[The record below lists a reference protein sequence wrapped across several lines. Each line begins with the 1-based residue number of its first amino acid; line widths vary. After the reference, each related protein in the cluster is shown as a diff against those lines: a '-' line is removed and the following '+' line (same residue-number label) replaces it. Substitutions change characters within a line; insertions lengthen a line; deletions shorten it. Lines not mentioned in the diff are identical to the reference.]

1 MPDPLSVLIIGC
13 GNIAGGYDKARNDKA
28 IRSHAGA
35 YRRDDRFRVT
45 ACIDPDQGRLGEFMT
60 RWGVPVGFPDLAAC
74 KAAGYS
80 FDVASVCVPTAHHG
94 AVLLELLDMPLRAV
108 LAEKPLTGD
117 LVQSQQIVNAYAAAG
132 RPLAVNFLRRFD
144 PVLARLRAE
153 IKIGDWGRLQSA
165 SAHYARGIVNCGS
178 HAIDLLQYFFGP
190 LRPVS
195 VSDVIYDYQPSDPT
209 LSARLKTPDGTSVQ
223 LVGCDS
229 RMFFPFEIDLV
240 MEKGRISLEDLG
252 GRVRRRSVQ
261 PHPLFLNQSTL
272 DDGMWIETQLP
283 IALAS
288 VVGDVYEHVTHE
300 KPLVSDGVSALATEE
315 VCAALLTMARE
326 QNEGGDR

>member
-1 MPDPLSVLIIGC
+1 MPNPLSVLIIGC
-13 GNIAGGYDKARNDKA
+13 GDIAGGYDVAGDDQA

-45 ACIDPDQGRLGEFMT
+45 ACIDPDQDRLGEFMT
-60 RWGVPVGFPDLAAC
+60 RWGVPAGFPHLTAC

-80 FDVASVCVPTAHHG
+80 FDVASVCVPTAYHG

-144 PVLARLRAE
+144 PVLARLRIE
-153 IKIGDWGRLQSA
+153 IEAGKWGRLQSA
-165 SAHYARGIVNCGS
+165 SAHYSKGILNCGS
-178 HAIDLLQYFFGP
+178 HAIDLLQYFFGS

-195 VSDVIYDYQPSDPT
+195 VSDVIDDYQPSDPT
-209 LSARLKTPDGTSVQ
+209 LSARLETWDGAPVQ

-229 RMFFPFEIDLV
+229 RMFFLFEIDLV
-240 MEKGRISLEDLG
+240 MERGRISLEDLG
-252 GRVRRRSVQ
+252 NRVRHRSIRQ
-261 PHPLFLNQSTL
+261 HPLFLQLSTL
-272 DDGMWIETQLP
+272 DDGLWTETQLP
-283 IALAS
+283 IALAN
-288 VVGDVYEHVTHE
+288 VVGELYEHVIND
-300 KPLVSDGVSALATEE
+300 KPLVSDGVSAVATEE
-315 VCAALLTMARE
+315 VCATLLAMAEE